1 MEPEILYARA
11 RDGAG
16 IAYWAIGDGPPFVG
30 MPPIPYSHVEQ
41 EWRIP
46 EIRAWYERLAQT
58 VRLIR
63 YDGRRTG
70 LSDHS
75 ESSEFTLD
83 SFVLDLDAVIEA
95 LQLPPFVLFAPFN
108 SGPLAIRYAVT
119 HPGRIERLI
128 LWCTYAEGS
137 QFFSSQ
143 RVR

>member
-16 IAYWAIGDGPPFVG
+16 IAYWAIGDGPPFVE

-70 LSDHS
+70 SPIIRNPVSSHS
-75 ESSEFTLD
+75 THSSWT
-83 SFVLDLDAVIEA
+83 ST
-95 LQLPPFVLFAPFN
+95 
-108 SGPLAIRYAVT
+108 R
-119 HPGRIERLI
+119 
-128 LWCTYAEGS
+128 
-137 QFFSSQ
+137 
-143 RVR
+143 